1 MKVGRIGWMEK
12 GKDGNDRRIDEEESS
27 LDGLDGWRRGKM
39 EGLNRWRR
47 ERIDEE
53 EEKMEMTKGWIQL
66 SWDGA
71 GK

>member
-1 MKVGRIGWMEK
+1 
-12 GKDGNDRRIDEEESS
+12 
-27 LDGLDGWRRGKM
+27 M

-47 ERIDEE
+47 ERMHEE
-53 EEKMEMTKGWIQL
+53 EKKMEMTKGWIQL